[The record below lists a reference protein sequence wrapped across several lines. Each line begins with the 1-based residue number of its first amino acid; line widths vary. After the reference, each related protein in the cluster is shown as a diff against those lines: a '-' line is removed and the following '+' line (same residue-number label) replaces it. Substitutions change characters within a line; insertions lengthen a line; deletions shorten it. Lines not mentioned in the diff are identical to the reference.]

1 MKWEKP
7 KSLLKSWNWHLE
19 EWVETVSFPPK
30 MTGEIVHWKSPWAGE
45 SLKGHTIAEGSLS
58 QVGNRWWSE
67 LKALSSS
74 PPPLFIVHMVSVKP
88 STVSL
93 SWFPT
98 YKMQSSITL
107 PVLPILRTSKKTV
120 RSWLSLLWAFMHVF
134 SFQCP
139 LAPNPR

>member
-1 MKWEKP
+1 MREAQITSEIMELTSGRMSGNCFLFLQRWQEK
-7 KSLLKSWNWHLE
+7 SSTENRLE
-19 EWVETVSFPPK
+19 QGSQ
-30 MTGEIVHWKSPWAGE
+30 
-45 SLKGHTIAEGSLS
+45 SLKGHTIAEWSLS
-58 QVGNRWWSE
+58 QVGKRWWLE

-74 PPPLFIVHMVSVKP
+74 PPPLFTVHMVSVRP

-98 YKMQSSITL
+98 YKMQSSIIL
-107 PVLPILRTSKKTV
+107 PVLPILRTNKKTV

-139 LAPNPR
+139 LAPNPH